1 MTTPLDSRSLARRCA
16 PLLFCLAL
24 NPLQGQ
30 TAAPP
35 SAPAAAAATDPTVL
49 LPDFDVSSNRD
60 VGYGARD
67 SMGATRMDVDLDKTP
82 TTVVVLDQEFLKDLG
97 ALEPNTALAFV
108 SGMNNASTQY
118 TGQIAIR
125 GFNQA
130 GVTYRDGLPQSTAVN
145 GTQLVDMADIERIEV
160 IKGPEGVLYGS
171 EAGGG
176 VVNSV
181 TKRPLGTEMNDVTF
195 QAGSWNLYRGTID
208 STGPIDQ
215 NGKLLYRIV
224 VDDQEGYT
232 QIKGGTNNVFFVAP
246 SLTYRISQNS
256 EFTVHL
262 AYGHWEK
269 DVATNPWFADAGV
282 LSTFLNVRGNFD
294 EFDEVTQ
301 EWQYLLTATFEQ
313 RLGDNWSLRLVYR
326 ENQTDENKIGYN
338 KTSYTFIN
346 AAGTTVGTVG
356 SATSTIPFS
365 SPNWTDI
372 LANRQRK
379 NDKDFGYDY
388 GPYMDLVGHSKWGP
402 VTNTLLFS
410 LAYEDTLLSTREVLT
425 SYPSTSVINPVHNAL
440 PAAIQGPPP
449 LPNIN
454 QQAATPD
461 ASVGAVDNIGL
472 FSDKLIF
479 SLGERRDA
487 VDSYSFNRS
496 TAKGTQLKTDGANGV
511 SYKAGVVF
519 RPIEGLALFY
529 DYADTFTPISGSTY
543 EGIPY
548 KPEIGG
554 SEEGGIKLDLFGG
567 KLTGTAS
574 YFDIK
579 QNNVPESEIVNPLL
593 GTTGNEQIG
602 FIKVRGW
609 EADLAGQPLPGL
621 NILAAYGNL
630 DSVTD
635 KGLPQRNVPI
645 GGNFKT
651 LAKYSFDWA
660 LLKGFSL
667 GVGYIYN
674 ARRSGDT
681 GGTFFLPAY
690 EEYDA
695 FAIYQL
701 NKHWR
706 FQINGN
712 NLKNSSLDGVS
723 SVNNEY
729 VYAGRPR
736 SCLTSVEYRW

>member
-1 MTTPLDSRSLARRCA
+1 MTPQLNPRSLARLCT

-24 NPLQGQ
+24 TSLPGQ

-35 SAPAAAAATDPTVL
+35 STPAAAAATDQAVL

-67 SMGATRMDVDLDKTP
+67 SMGATRMDIDLDKTP

-97 ALEPNTALAFV
+97 ALEPNAALAFV

-181 TKRPLGTEMNDVTF
+181 TKRPLGTETNDVTF
-195 QAGSWNLYRGTID
+195 QAGSWGLYRGTVD

-215 NGKLLYRIV
+215 TGKLLYRLV
-224 VDDQEGYT
+224 VDEQEGYT
-232 QIKGGTNNVFFVAP
+232 QIYGADNDATFVAP
-246 SLTYRISQNS
+246 SLSYRFNANS
-256 EFTVHL
+256 ELTVHF

-269 DVATNPWFADAGV
+269 DVATNPWFADAGQ
-282 LSTFLNVRGNFD
+282 LSTFINVRSNFD
-294 EFDEVTQ
+294 ESDEVTQ
-301 EWQYLLTATFEQ
+301 QTQYLLTTTFEQ

-326 ENQTDENKIGYN
+326 ENQTDENKTGYN
-338 KTSYTFIN
+338 KTSYTLIN
-346 AAGTTVGTVG
+346 AAGASVGTIG
-356 SATSTIPFS
+356 SGTSTLPFS
-365 SPNWTDI
+365 SPLWTDI

-379 NDKDFGYDY
+379 HDLDYGYDY
-388 GPYMDLVGHSKWGP
+388 GTYMDVVGHSHWGP
-402 VTNTLLFS
+402 LSNTLLFS
-410 LAYEDTLLSTREVLT
+410 LAYEDTLLSTWEDLT
-425 SYPSTSVINPVHNAL
+425 SYPSTSVFNPVHNAN
-440 PAAIQGPPP
+440 PAAVQGPPP
-449 LPNIN
+449 APNIN
-454 QQAATPD
+454 QEAATPD
-461 ASVGAVDNIGL
+461 ASIGAVDNIGL

-487 VDSYSFNRS
+487 VDSYTFNRS
-496 TAKGTQLKTDGANGV
+496 TDKATQLKTDGANGV
-511 SYKAGVVF
+511 SYKAGVVV
-519 RPIEGLALFY
+519 RPIDGLALFY
-529 DYADTFTPISGSTY
+529 DYADTFTPIAGSTY
-543 EGIPY
+543 QGIPY
-548 KPEIGG
+548 SPEIGG
-554 SEEGGIKLDLFGG
+554 SEEGGVKLDLFGG

-579 QNNVPESEIVNPLL
+579 QNNVPEVEIVNPLL

-609 EADLAGQPLPGL
+609 EADLAGEPLPGL

-651 LAKYSFDWA
+651 LAKYSFDQSF
-660 LLKGFSL
+660 LKGFSA
-667 GVGYIYN
+667 GFGYIYN

-681 GGTFFLPAY
+681 AGTFFLPAY
-690 EEYDA
+690 EEYDT
-695 FAIYQL
+695 FAIYQWS
-701 NKHWR
+701 KHWR
-706 FQINGN
+706 FQINVN

-723 SVNNEY
+723 SVNNLY

-736 SCLTSVEYRW
+736 SFLTSVEFSW